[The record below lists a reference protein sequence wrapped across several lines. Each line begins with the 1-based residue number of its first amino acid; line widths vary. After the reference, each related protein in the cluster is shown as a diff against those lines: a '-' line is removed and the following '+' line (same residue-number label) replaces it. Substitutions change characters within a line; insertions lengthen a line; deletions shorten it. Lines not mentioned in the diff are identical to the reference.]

1 MGNNM
6 MIIDFHTHIFP
17 EEIRTGREKF
27 FSGEPAFELL
37 YGNPGARMAGARELV
52 EKLRQCGVDK
62 AVVFGFPWE
71 SDAIARMHND
81 YVLEAA
87 GRYPE
92 FLVPFAC
99 AGISSGKGVS
109 ELSRCALMP
118 FKGIGELAFYTDDD
132 PAEQLR
138 KIAPVVD
145 ICRTE
150 KLILLVHSNEPVG
163 HKYPGKAKA
172 GLKFYYDLACMC
184 RNLPLVLA
192 HWGGGLFFYNLL
204 KKEAPEVLKNVY
216 YDTAAS
222 PYLYRKDIY
231 DYAVKIAGVEK
242 IVFGSDFPLL
252 SPDRYFK
259 ELSDSGVPEDQ
270 ANKIKGEN
278 ALKLLN
284 YFEAR

>member
-1 MGNNM
+1 
-6 MIIDFHTHIFP
+6 
-17 EEIRTGREKF
+17 
-27 FSGEPAFELL
+27 
-37 YGNPGARMAGARELV
+37 
-52 EKLRQCGVDK
+52 
-62 AVVFGFPWE
+62 
-71 SDAIARMHND
+71 
-81 YVLEAA
+81 
-87 GRYPE
+87 
-92 FLVPFAC
+92 
-99 AGISSGKGVS
+99 
-109 ELSRCALMP
+109 
-118 FKGIGELAFYTDDD
+118 
-132 PAEQLR
+132 
-138 KIAPVVD
+138 
-145 ICRTE
+145 
-150 KLILLVHSNEPVG
+150 
-163 HKYPGKAKA
+163 
-172 GLKFYYDLACMC
+172 MC